1 MLSTGETWFPQQ
13 YSQPIHI
20 FASWPA
26 SSPVSLVGEDKLGH
40 WDPFFFPLLNINSL
54 YAGWPVIPVLNM
66 QCSFSFVHTC
76 MQNRFGTNFSKAA
89 VF

>member
-20 FASWPA
+20 SASWPA

-40 WDPFFFPLLNINSL
+40 WDPFFSPSSKYKLIVRRLASHPSL
-54 YAGWPVIPVLNM
+54 E
-66 QCSFSFVHTC
+66 H
-76 MQNRFGTNFSKAA
+76 A
-89 VF
+89 V